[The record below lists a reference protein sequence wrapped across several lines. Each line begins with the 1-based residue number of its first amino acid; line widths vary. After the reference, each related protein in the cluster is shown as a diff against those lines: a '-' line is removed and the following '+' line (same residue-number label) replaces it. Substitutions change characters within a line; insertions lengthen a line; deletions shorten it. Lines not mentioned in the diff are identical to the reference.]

1 MEIRADVDGLKA
13 LGRALKKDADGKA
26 LRRDLIREL
35 KKPLVPAVAEIK
47 AGLMSMGA
55 GGLRPGGEALRTA
68 VARRIRPEV
77 KLSGFRA
84 GVRVKA
90 RKVPAARG
98 FANAPKRLNSSK
110 GWRHPVFGHRDRWVV
125 QFGRPDYF
133 DAPLRDRRDDFRQAV
148 TEAMEATARRI
159 TDNAERG

>member
-1 MEIRADVDGLKA
+1 MEISADTEGLKA
-13 LGRALKKDADGKA
+13 LGRALKTEADGKA
-26 LRRDLIREL
+26 MRRDLIREL

-47 AGLMSMGA
+47 SGLMAMSA

-90 RKVPAARG
+90 RKTPAARG
-98 FANAPKRLNSSK
+98 FANAPKRLNSAK

-133 DAPLRDRRDDFRQAV
+133 DDPLRNRRADFRQAV
-148 TEAMEATARRI
+148 VEAMESTARRI
-159 TDNAERG
+159 TDTTERG